1 MIYSSEQL
9 KKLQK
14 VEVEIVSEVIR
25 ICNKFNLDY
34 FTVGGTTL
42 GAIRHNGFI
51 PWDDDIDIGL
61 IRTDYDKFIKVAP
74 NELRKEFVLQH
85 YETEK
90 ATPTYHAKV
99 MKKGTIFLEGYARN
113 IDIEH
118 GIFVDIMPFDKVPD
132 DELLLSKYRKKVKLW
147 HQLFIAKSTC
157 KTSITNGKKKYIYT
171 FIRTL
176 LHIVSLP
183 VSKEKIYRKLQSE
196 ITKFDNY
203 ETDYL
208 SSRGL
213 AVFECNKKDL
223 FPTVDHTFETIV
235 VKIPNNADLILKKQ
249 YGDYMKLPPEDKRI
263 GHAPYKLDVGEE
275 E

>member
-132 DELLLSKYRKKVKLW
+132 DELLLSKYRKKLSYGINCLSQNQLVKRL
-147 HQLFIAKSTC
+147 
-157 KTSITNGKKKYIYT
+157 
-171 FIRTL
+171 
-176 LHIVSLP
+176 
-183 VSKEKIYRKLQSE
+183 
-196 ITKFDNY
+196 
-203 ETDYL
+203 
-208 SSRGL
+208 
-213 AVFECNKKDL
+213 
-223 FPTVDHTFETIV
+223 
-235 VKIPNNADLILKKQ
+235 
-249 YGDYMKLPPEDKRI
+249 
-263 GHAPYKLDVGEE
+263 
-275 E
+275 

>member
-14 VEVEIVSEVIR
+14 VEIEILSEVIR
-25 ICNKFNLDY
+25 ICNKFDLSY

-51 PWDDDIDIGL
+51 PWDDDVDIGL
-61 IRTDYDKFIKVAP
+61 VRTDYDKFIKVAP
-74 NELRKEFVLQH
+74 KELREGFVLQH
-85 YETEK
+85 YEIER

-99 MKKGTIFLEGYARN
+99 MKKGTIFIEGYARN

-132 DELLLSKYRKKVKLW
+132 DELLLKKYRKKVKLW

-157 KTSITNGKKKYIYT
+157 KTSLTQGKKKYIYT

-176 LHIVSLP
+176 LHIVTLP
-183 VSKEKIYRKLQSE
+183 VSKERIYRKLQSE
-196 ITKFDNY
+196 ITKFDGY
-203 ETDYL
+203 KTDYL

-213 AVFECNKKDL
+213 SVFECNKKDL
-223 FPTVDHTFETIV
+223 FPTVDHAFENIV
-235 VKIPNNADLILKKQ
+235 VKIPNNADSILKKQ
-249 YGDYMKLPPEDKRI
+249 YGDYMKLPPKDKRV
-263 GHAPYKLDVGEE
+263 GHAPYRLEVGEE
-275 E
+275 K